1 MENYIDFDTVKKAKA
16 TNKIEKNFFKLIINS
31 VYSKAMENFRKR
43 VSAKL
48 VNNEKDYLKHVS
60 EPTFISRK
68 IFDQNFAAVLEIKP
82 VLRLNKPIYVGFTVL
97 ELSKWLMY
105 DFRYNFI
112 KKGFDVKLLFTDTD
126 SFTYEIKSKDVYEE
140 FF

>member
-43 VSAKL
+43 VSVKL

-68 IFDQNFAAVLEIKP
+68 I
-82 VLRLNKPIYVGFTVL
+82 
-97 ELSKWLMY
+97 S
-105 DFRYNFI
+105 
-112 KKGFDVKLLFTDTD
+112 
-126 SFTYEIKSKDVYEE
+126 
-140 FF
+140 